1 MYFDFFACAKHTSY
15 WRKKALSS
23 YPYAS
28 AALPIRGGYL
38 LFESWDDYYKAKGD
52 DAWRSHYISQAGN
65 YH

>member
-1 MYFDFFACAKHTSY
+1 MRTDFYECSKHTSY
-15 WRKKALSS
+15 WRKKAFVA

-38 LFESWDDYYKAKGD
+38 LFESWSDYYKAKGD
-52 DAWRSHYISQAGN
+52 DTWRSHYSSQAGN